1 MAVTIDDSR
10 IIAYVEADLTRG
22 TVSPRQVVCT
32 QYDAE
37 MRVIAVRLK
46 QNGKDWEI
54 PAGYSVNVRMRKADG
69 TSVYNP
75 QQGAGNV
82 AYVTLSAQMC
92 GVEGVQKFVV
102 EIVSGSDVAQTVPI
116 ELRVI
121 KNPIEDQDFTSEDEK
136 ETIQQAVK
144 DAQDAAEE
152 SQENANQA
160 YTWNQNCIT
169 IYHQTENLKNDTQT
183 LHDQA
188 QTAATTAQEMAAQV
202 EDYAE
207 KVLGISVPAVAL
219 SQSEYDALNPPDPK
233 TIYIVESD
241 GPQNSLVANYPLT
254 QNLSDG
260 MDGSKTATAIGC
272 QGLGNWDGTGPS
284 FNTAPVSGAVGQHQ
298 NYITLPSNLLSGM
311 SFSDGITL
319 AMDLK
324 PNATA
329 AGGNGDWT
337 RLINLYKHSNSPTGT
352 AEGELYLTQ
361 GLIATAYYDG
371 VTAQYLDA
379 SKAGLITAGAWHTV
393 AVVLSATELIV
404 YLDGTRIG
412 SVNNTGNLLEQ
423 LPYMDTNEIGNSRFA
438 DKDFSGLLRNFRI
451 YDKAMSAAEI
461 GQLNQASTWK
471 LYYGAAQD
479 STLAQLQEAVDTLTE
494 SVSTAQEDIQK
505 AQEDISALQSAM
517 EKIEDGTTELPYLKT
532 SGGTMTGDVDMDGN
546 AITGLPDPA
555 EDSDAIPKG
564 WADGRYNPITAA
576 IRPTVTGNPI
586 HVEDSAEAPVQGL
599 CVYGR
604 TEQVTT
610 TGAQLWNGGDFTF
623 SVAGSETGFGYAPDA
638 LANAIKGLPE
648 GTYSVSYTP
657 KGSGTLGTDAGKIA
671 FYPSKNSSPILQPTS
686 TFELNQELKEQIA
699 LVSVYGYLNQE
710 NSVSD
715 FMLNTGSTA
724 APWEPYTGGKPSPSP
739 EYPQELMSAGDDGQ
753 IDVTVCG
760 ANLLDLRNGKESG
773 TAKDQDVEYTAVG
786 DGSYTRKGVPTMGI
800 QNFWIAGDFNKD
812 PADPETEIL
821 FELPPGT
828 YTVKD
833 CILFEKASSFK
844 DTFTIERNTFITA
857 VRAPSISSTGT
868 EVDDIIYPML
878 NAGSTAI
885 PWQPYT
891 GQPLTLTGDL
901 PGIPVDSGG
910 NYTDP
915 DGQQWVCNYRDW
927 ARGVDVQMVA
937 QETLSGVPAFEE
949 TSDLPG
955 RFFWNNALSNT
966 YKDGGSKSLLNFA
979 QWVPWSNPGTNTRGA
994 TNVKHVLFS
1003 PAETMTEE
1011 EVNALFVTMIAS
1023 DAPPTVIGQLETPI
1037 ETPIPAEELA
1047 AYKALQ
1053 TYDGT
1058 INVTATDGAGISL
1071 RYIADTQKYIDNKI
1085 AALSAAMLEG

>member
-1 MAVTIDDSR
+1 MATTIDDNR
-10 IIAYVEADLTRG
+10 IIAYVEADLIRG

-69 TSVYNP
+69 TGVYNP
-75 QQGAGNV
+75 QQGEGNI
-82 AYVTLSAQMC
+82 AYITLSAQMC

-202 EDYAE
+202 QDYAE
-207 KVLGISVPAVAL
+207 QVLGISVPAVAL

-233 TIYIVESD
+233 TLYIVESD

-260 MDGSKTATAIGC
+260 MDGTKTATATGC

-284 FNTAPVSGAVGQHQ
+284 FNTAPASGAVGQHQ
-298 NYITLPSNLLSGM
+298 NYLTLPSNLLSGM

-319 AMDLK
+319 ALDLK
-324 PNATA
+324 PNTTA
-329 AGGNGDWT
+329 AAGNGDWT
-337 RLINLYKHSNSPTGT
+337 RLINLYKHGNSPAGT

-393 AVVLSATELIV
+393 ALTLGGGYLSV
-404 YLDGTRIG
+404 YLDGALVGQRPDT
-412 SVNNTGNLLEQ
+412 TGLLSQ
-423 LPYMDTNEIGNSRFA
+423 LANVDANEIGNSRFA
-438 DKDFSGLLRNFRI
+438 DNDYAGLVRNFRI
-451 YDKAMSAAEI
+451 YDKALSAAEI
-461 GQLNQASTWK
+461 GRLNQASTWK
-471 LYYGAAQD
+471 LYYGAAQN

-494 SVSTAQEDIQK
+494 SVSTAQEDIQQ
-505 AQEDISALQSAM
+505 AQEDISGLQSDM
-517 EKIEDGTTELPYLKT
+517 EKIEDGTTPLPYLPT
-532 SGGTMTGDVDMDGN
+532 SGGTMAGNVDMDGN
-546 AITGLPDPA
+546 ALTGLPNPA
-555 EDSDAIPKG
+555 EDTAAIPKG
-564 WADGRYNPITAA
+564 WADGQYSPLTAA

-586 HVEDSAEAPVQGL
+586 TVTDSAEAPVQGL

-604 TEQVTT
+604 TEQ
-610 TGAQLWNGGDFTF
+610 D
-623 SVAGSETGFGYAPDA
+623 
-638 LANAIKGLPE
+638 
-648 GTYSVSYTP
+648 GT
-657 KGSGTLGTDAGKIA
+657 
-671 FYPSKNSSPILQPTS
+671 
-686 TFELNQELKEQIA
+686 
-699 LVSVYGYLNQE
+699 
-710 NSVSD
+710 
-715 FMLNTGSTA
+715 
-724 APWEPYTGGKPSPSP
+724 PSP
-739 EYPQELMSAGDDGQ
+739 ENPVPLVSAEDVSVTLSDG
-753 IDVTVCG
+753 
-760 ANLLDLRNGKESG
+760 
-773 TAKDQDVEYTAVG
+773 G
-786 DGSYTRKGVPTMGI
+786 DGSQT
-800 QNFWIAGDFNKD
+800 
-812 PADPETEIL
+812 
-821 FELPPGT
+821 
-828 YTVKD
+828 
-833 CILFEKASSFK
+833 
-844 DTFTIERNTFITA
+844 
-857 VRAPSISSTGT
+857 
-868 EVDDIIYPML
+868 
-878 NAGSTAI
+878 
-885 PWQPYT
+885 
-891 GQPLTLTGDL
+891 LTLTGDL

-927 ARGVDVQMVA
+927 QRGVDVQMVA
-937 QETLSGVPAFEE
+937 QQSLTGTINFAETEIAK
-949 TSDLPG
+949 
-955 RFFWNNALSNT
+955 RFSQYNNSWQGYKNGEVRALAS
-966 YKDGGSKSLLNFA
+966 FA
-979 QWVPWSNPGTNTRGA
+979 QWKTWGTHTDEKDVFAINYKT
-994 TNVKHVLFS
+994 LYFS
-1003 PAETMTEE
+1003 PAETMTAE
-1011 EVNALFVTMIAS
+1011 EVNALFATMIAS
-1023 DAPPTVIGQLETPI
+1023 DAPPTVIGQLETPV
-1037 ETPIPAEELA
+1037 ETPIPSEELA

-1058 INVTATDGAGISL
+1058 TNATATDGAGLNL

-1085 AALSAAMLEG
+1085 AAISAAMLEG

>member
-1 MAVTIDDSR
+1 MAATIDDSR
-10 IIAYVEADLTRG
+10 IIAYVEADLIRG
-22 TVSPRQVVCT
+22 TVNPKQVICT

-46 QNGKDWEI
+46 QNGKDWQI
-54 PAGYSVNVRMRKADG
+54 PAGYSVNVRMKKSDG

-136 ETIQQAVK
+136 ETIQQAV
-144 DAQDAAEE
+144 QDAVDAAAE

-160 YTWNQNCIT
+160 YGYAQNCIT
-169 IYHQTENLKNDTQT
+169 LYHQTETLKNDTQT

-188 QTAATTAQEMAAQV
+188 QTAATTAQAMAAQV

-260 MDGSKTATAIGC
+260 MDGSKVATATGC

-284 FNTAPVSGAVGQHQ
+284 FNTAPASGAVGQHQ
-298 NYITLPSNLLSGM
+298 NYLTLPFNLLSGM
-311 SFSDGITL
+311 SFSNGITL
-319 AMDLK
+319 AVDLK
-324 PNATA
+324 PSATA
-329 AGGNGDWT
+329 AAGNGDWT
-337 RLINLYKHSNSPTGT
+337 RLINLYKHSNSPAGT

-371 VTAQYLDA
+371 VTDQYLDA
-379 SKAGLITAGAWHTV
+379 SKAALITAGTWHTV

-505 AQEDISALQSAM
+505 AQEDISALQSDVG
-517 EKIEDGTTELPYLKT
+517 KIKNGTTPLPYLST
-532 SGGTMTGDVDMDGN
+532 SGGTMEGPVDMDSH

-555 EDSDAIPKG
+555 ADTDAIPQG
-564 WADGRYNPITAA
+564 WADGRYTPLTSA

-586 HVEDSAEAPVQGL
+586 TVEDSAEAPVQGL

-604 TEQVTT
+604 TEQMTT
-610 TGAQLWNGGDFTF
+610 TGAQLLDLADKKNTIYGITFTLSGGRLTITGSLTAENATFWYIGRYLSEDIVFTLP
-623 SVAGSETGFGYAPDA
+623 AGSYYISDAFIFLSGVSKSKTGHFTLDAETGVTGVYYTYT
-638 LANAIKGLPE
+638 
-648 GTYSVSYTP
+648 GTGATI
-657 KGSGTLGTDAGKIA
+657 L
-671 FYPSKNSSPILQPTS
+671 YP
-686 TFELNQELKEQIA
+686 
-699 LVSVYGYLNQE
+699 
-710 NSVSD
+710 
-715 FMLNTGSTA
+715 MLNAGSTA
-724 APWEPYTGGKPSPSP
+724 LPWEPYTDGKPSPSP
-739 EYPQELMSAGDDGQ
+739 EYPQELVSAGDVSVTLSDG
-753 IDVTVCG
+753 
-760 ANLLDLRNGKESG
+760 
-773 TAKDQDVEYTAVG
+773 G
-786 DGSYTRKGVPTMGI
+786 DGSQT
-800 QNFWIAGDFNKD
+800 
-812 PADPETEIL
+812 
-821 FELPPGT
+821 
-828 YTVKD
+828 
-833 CILFEKASSFK
+833 
-844 DTFTIERNTFITA
+844 
-857 VRAPSISSTGT
+857 
-868 EVDDIIYPML
+868 
-878 NAGSTAI
+878 
-885 PWQPYT
+885 
-891 GQPLTLTGDL
+891 LTLTGDL

-937 QETLSGVPAFEE
+937 QETLSGTPKFVATED
-949 TSDLPG
+949 TKG
-955 RFFWNNALSNT
+955 RFVWGYALSKT
-966 YKDGGSKSLLNFA
+966 YKNGIEKSLADFGKWNTFGAPSDSFA
-979 QWVPWSNPGTNTRGA
+979 GA
-994 TNVKHVLFS
+994 ALYSISIRNVYFS

-1011 EVNALFVTMIAS
+1011 EVNALFATMIAS
-1023 DAPPTVIGQLETPI
+1023 DTPPTVIGQLATPI

-1058 INVTATDGAGISL
+1058 TNVMATNGAGLSL

>member
-1 MAVTIDDSR
+1 MATTIDDNR
-10 IIAYVEADLTRG
+10 IIAYVEADLIRG

-46 QNGKDWEI
+46 QNGKDWQI
-54 PAGYSVNVRMRKADG
+54 PAGYSVNVRMKKSDG

-136 ETIQQAVK
+136 ETIQQAV
-144 DAQDAAEE
+144 QDAVDAAAE

-207 KVLGISVPAVAL
+207 KVLGISVPTVAL

-260 MDGSKTATAIGC
+260 MDGTKTATATGC

-298 NYITLPSNLLSGM
+298 NYLTLPSNLLSGM

-319 AMDLK
+319 ALDLK
-324 PNATA
+324 PNTTA
-329 AGGNGDWT
+329 AAGNGDWT
-337 RLINLYKHSNSPTGT
+337 RLINLYKHGNSPTGT
-352 AEGELYLTQ
+352 AEGELYVTQ
-361 GLIATAYYDG
+361 GLIATAYYDN
-371 VTAQYLDA
+371 VTAQYLDV

-393 AVVLSATELIV
+393 ALTLGGGYLSV
-404 YLDGTRIG
+404 YLDGVLIG
-412 SVNNTGNLLEQ
+412 QQPDTTGLLSQ
-423 LPYMDTNEIGNSRFA
+423 LANVDECYIGNSRFA
-438 DKDFSGLLRNFRI
+438 DNDYAGLVRNFRI
-451 YDKAMSAAEI
+451 YDKALSAAEI
-461 GQLNQASTWK
+461 GQLGQEATWK

-479 STLAQLQEAVDTLTE
+479 STLTQLQEAVAELTG
-494 SVSTAQEDIQK
+494 SLSDAQDDIQQ
-505 AQEDISALQSAM
+505 AQNDLSALRSDVD
-517 EKIEDGTTELPYLKT
+517 KIKDGTTNLPYLKT
-532 SGGTMTGDVDMDGN
+532 SGGTMAGNVDMDSH
-546 AITGLPDPA
+546 AITGLPNPA
-555 EDSDAIPKG
+555 EDTAAIPKG

-610 TGAQLWNGGDFTF
+610 TGAQLIPLTEETYTNAGLTAELQGDGSLIVNGTPATTY
-623 SVAGSETGFGYAPDA
+623 VRIITQRLTLEP
-638 LANAIKGLPE
+638 
-648 GTYSVSYTP
+648 GTYFISGGETSSGCVYAQVTVRKEDDSNPTYFVNNKFTID
-657 KGSGTLGTDAGKIA
+657 GTESLIQIQIQSGTSLDPITDYKIDA
-671 FYPSKNSSPILQPTS
+671 
-686 TFELNQELKEQIA
+686 
-699 LVSVYGYLNQE
+699 
-710 NSVSD
+710 
-715 FMLNTGSTA
+715 MLNKGDSA
-724 APWEPYTGGKPSPSP
+724 LPIEPYTGGKPSPSP
-739 EYPQELMSAGDDGQ
+739 EYPQELVSAEDVSVTLSDG
-753 IDVTVCG
+753 
-760 ANLLDLRNGKESG
+760 
-773 TAKDQDVEYTAVG
+773 G
-786 DGSYTRKGVPTMGI
+786 DGSQT
-800 QNFWIAGDFNKD
+800 
-812 PADPETEIL
+812 
-821 FELPPGT
+821 
-828 YTVKD
+828 
-833 CILFEKASSFK
+833 
-844 DTFTIERNTFITA
+844 
-857 VRAPSISSTGT
+857 
-868 EVDDIIYPML
+868 
-878 NAGSTAI
+878 
-885 PWQPYT
+885 
-891 GQPLTLTGDL
+891 LTLTGDL

-927 ARGVDVQMVA
+927 SRGVDVQMVKSVTISTSSSINPSR
-937 QETLSGVPAFEE
+937 QQNTDYYGVNSPSV
-949 TSDLPG
+949 SDLIG
-955 RFFWNNALSNT
+955 YAYAGALSNRSAYAGT
-966 YKDGGSKSLLNFA
+966 NANLNGDQFTIAPGNGIIVIGLKKSL
-979 QWVPWSNPGTNTRGA
+979 VPDGTIEDIRAYFNE
-994 TNVKHVLFS
+994 H
-1003 PAETMTEE
+1003 P
-1011 EVNALFVTMIAS
+1011 VTIYYIC
-1023 DAPPTVIGQLETPI
+1023 DPI

-1047 AYKALQ
+1047 AYKALT

-1058 INVTATDGAGISL
+1058 TNVTATDGAGLSL
-1071 RYIADTQKYIDNKI
+1071 RYVADTQKYIDNKI
-1085 AALSAAMLEG
+1085 AELQQQLAETQNVLLEG

>member
-1 MAVTIDDSR
+1 MATTIDDSR
-10 IIAYVEADLTRG
+10 IIAYVEADLIRG

-46 QNGKDWEI
+46 QNGKDWQI
-54 PAGYSVNVRMRKADG
+54 PAGYSVNVRMKKSDG

-75 QQGAGNV
+75 QQGEGNI
-82 AYVTLSAQMC
+82 AYITLSAQMC

-136 ETIQQAVK
+136 ETIQQAVQ

-169 IYHQTENLKNDTQT
+169 LYHQTENLKNDTQT

-260 MDGSKTATAIGC
+260 MDGTKTATATGC

-284 FNTAPVSGAVGQHQ
+284 FNTAPASGAVGQHQ
-298 NYITLPSNLLSGM
+298 NYLTLPANLLSGM
-311 SFSDGITL
+311 SFADGITL
-319 AMDLK
+319 ALDLK
-324 PNATA
+324 PNTTA
-329 AGGNGDWT
+329 AAGNGDWT
-337 RLINLYKHSNSPTGT
+337 RLINLYKHGNSPTGT
-352 AEGELYLTQ
+352 AEGELYVTQ
-361 GLIATAYYDG
+361 GLIATAYYDN
-371 VTAQYLDA
+371 VTAQYLDV

-393 AVVLSATELIV
+393 ALTLGGGYLSV
-404 YLDGTRIG
+404 YLDGVLIG
-412 SVNNTGNLLEQ
+412 QQPDTTGLLSQ
-423 LPYMDTNEIGNSRFA
+423 LANVDANEIGNSRFA
-438 DKDFSGLLRNFRI
+438 DNDYAGLVRNFRI
-451 YDKAMSAAEI
+451 YDKALSAAEI
-461 GQLNQASTWK
+461 GRLSQASTWK

-479 STLAQLQEAVDTLTE
+479 STLAQLQEAVDTLNE
-494 SVSTAQEDIQK
+494 SVSTDKKNIQQ
-505 AQEDISALQSAM
+505 AQEDISALRSDVD
-517 EKIEDGTTELPYLKT
+517 KIKDGTTNLPYLKT
-532 SGGTMTGDVDMDGN
+532 SGGTMAGNVDMDGN
-546 AITGLPDPA
+546 AIAGLPNPA
-555 EDSDAIPKG
+555 ADTDAIPKG
-564 WADGRYNPITAA
+564 WADGQYSPLTAA
-576 IRPTVTGNPI
+576 IRPTATGNHI

-610 TGAQLWNGGDFTF
+610 TGAQLLDLADKQITYGGITFNLSGGRLTITGSLSTPDATFWYIGRYLSEDIVFTLP
-623 SVAGSETGFGYAPDA
+623 AGSYYISDAFICLSGVFTSKTGHFTLDAETGVTGVYYTYT
-638 LANAIKGLPE
+638 
-648 GTYSVSYTP
+648 GTGATI
-657 KGSGTLGTDAGKIA
+657 L
-671 FYPSKNSSPILQPTS
+671 YP
-686 TFELNQELKEQIA
+686 
-699 LVSVYGYLNQE
+699 
-710 NSVSD
+710 
-715 FMLNTGSTA
+715 MLNAGSTA
-724 APWEPYTGGKPSPSP
+724 LPWEPYTGGKPSPSP
-739 EYPQELMSAGDDGQ
+739 DYPQELVSAEDVSVTLSDG
-753 IDVTVCG
+753 
-760 ANLLDLRNGKESG
+760 
-773 TAKDQDVEYTAVG
+773 G
-786 DGSYTRKGVPTMGI
+786 DGSQT
-800 QNFWIAGDFNKD
+800 
-812 PADPETEIL
+812 
-821 FELPPGT
+821 
-828 YTVKD
+828 
-833 CILFEKASSFK
+833 
-844 DTFTIERNTFITA
+844 
-857 VRAPSISSTGT
+857 
-868 EVDDIIYPML
+868 
-878 NAGSTAI
+878 
-885 PWQPYT
+885 
-891 GQPLTLTGDL
+891 LTLTGDL

-937 QETLSGVPAFEE
+937 QEKLSGVPAFEE
-949 TSDLPG
+949 TADVPG
-955 RFFWNNALSNT
+955 RFGWNNALTTT
-966 YKDGGSKSLLNFA
+966 YKDGGNKSLTNFG
-979 QWVPWSNPGTNTRGA
+979 QWSFWSNPGTNIRAA
-994 TNVKHVLFS
+994 TNIKHILFS
-1003 PAETMTEE
+1003 PAETMTAD
-1011 EVNALFVTMIAS
+1011 EVNALFATMIAS
-1023 DAPPTVIGQLETPI
+1023 DTPPTVIGQLATPV

-1058 INVTATDGAGISL
+1058 TNVTATDGAGLSL
-1071 RYIADTQKYIDNKI
+1071 RYVADTQRYIDNKI
-1085 AALSAAMLEG
+1085 AAISAAMLEG

>member
-1 MAVTIDDSR
+1 MAATIDDSR

-22 TVSPRQVVCT
+22 TVNPKRVICT

-188 QTAATTAQEMAAQV
+188 QAAATTAQTLAAQV

-272 QGLGNWDGTGPS
+272 RGLGDWDGTGLS
-284 FNTAPVSGAVGQHQ
+284 FNTAPASGAVGQHQ

-311 SFSDGITL
+311 SFAGGITL
-319 AMDLK
+319 ALDLK
-324 PNATA
+324 PNTTA
-329 AGGNGDWT
+329 AAGNGDWT
-337 RLINLYKHSNSPTGT
+337 RLINLYKHGNSPTGT
-352 AEGELYLTQ
+352 AEGELYVTQ
-361 GLIATAYYDG
+361 GLIATAYYDN
-371 VTAQYLDA
+371 VTAQYLDV

-393 AVVLSATELIV
+393 ALTLGGGYLSV
-404 YLDGTRIG
+404 YLDGVLIG
-412 SVNNTGNLLEQ
+412 QQPDTTGLLSQ
-423 LPYMDTNEIGNSRFA
+423 LANVDANEIGNSRFA
-438 DKDFSGLLRNFRI
+438 DNDYAGLVRNFRI
-451 YDKAMSAAEI
+451 YDKALSAAEI
-461 GQLNQASTWK
+461 GQLGQEATWK

-479 STLAQLQEAVDTLTE
+479 STLTQLQEAVAELTG
-494 SVSTAQEDIQK
+494 SLSDAQDDIQQ
-505 AQEDISALQSAM
+505 AQNDLSALQSDV
-517 EKIEDGTTELPYLKT
+517 EKIENGTTNLPYLKT
-532 SGGTMTGDVDMDGN
+532 SGGTMAGNVDMDGN
-546 AITGLPDPA
+546 ALTGLPDPA
-555 EDSDAIPKG
+555 EDSDAVPKG
-564 WADGRYNPITAA
+564 WADGQYSPLTAA

-586 HVEDSAEAPVQGL
+586 TVTDSAEAPVQGL

-604 TEQVTT
+604 TEQMTT
-610 TGAQLWNGGDFTF
+610 TGAQLLPNTRGACEM
-623 SVAGSETGFGYAPDA
+623 AGVSYAPTGDGGVKIA
-638 LANAIKGLPE
+638 GTSTGYSQCADSQSFTLEPGEYFLSISGPNKNVEAQLRDVSGTTLYVSSKSAKSISFQTATEVVYRTVFSPSSIPENAN
-648 GTYSVSYTP
+648 GTY
-657 KGSGTLGTDAGKIA
+657 
-671 FYPSKNSSPILQPTS
+671 YP
-686 TFELNQELKEQIA
+686 
-699 LVSVYGYLNQE
+699 
-710 NSVSD
+710 
-715 FMLNTGSTA
+715 MLNAGSTA
-724 APWEPYTGGKPSPSP
+724 LPWEPYTGGKPSPSP
-739 EYPQELMSAGDDGQ
+739 EYPQELVSAGDVSVTLSDG
-753 IDVTVCG
+753 
-760 ANLLDLRNGKESG
+760 
-773 TAKDQDVEYTAVG
+773 G
-786 DGSYTRKGVPTMGI
+786 DGSQT
-800 QNFWIAGDFNKD
+800 
-812 PADPETEIL
+812 
-821 FELPPGT
+821 
-828 YTVKD
+828 
-833 CILFEKASSFK
+833 
-844 DTFTIERNTFITA
+844 
-857 VRAPSISSTGT
+857 
-868 EVDDIIYPML
+868 
-878 NAGSTAI
+878 
-885 PWQPYT
+885 
-891 GQPLTLTGDL
+891 LTLTGDL

-927 ARGVDVQMVA
+927 ARGVDVQMVH
-937 QETLSGVPAFEE
+937 LLNCSGYVSSLQRSSSPN
-949 TSDLPG
+949 
-955 RFFWNNALSNT
+955 NNAYYFTVKNSDRNPKPLATNSETGNTNYVLSEYFTAENVYAKNIIGIDISNISDTVFNVRFGFGSGMQILEDAKSWLTSNT
-966 YKDGGSKSLLNFA
+966 
-979 QWVPWSNPGTNTRGA
+979 V
-994 TNVKHVLFS
+994 H
-1003 PAETMTEE
+1003 
-1011 EVNALFVTMIAS
+1011 ALYPIA
-1023 DAPPTVIGQLETPI
+1023 TPI

-1058 INVTATDGAGISL
+1058 TNVMATDGAGLSL
-1071 RYIADTQKYIDNKI
+1071 RYVADTQKYIDNKI
-1085 AALSAAMLEG
+1085 AAISAAMLEG

>member
-1 MAVTIDDSR
+1 MATTIDDNR

-75 QQGAGNV
+75 QQGEGNI
-82 AYVTLSAQMC
+82 AYITLSAQMC
-92 GVEGVQKFVV
+92 GVAGTQYFVV
-102 EIVSGSDVAQTVPI
+102 EIVKGDDMVQTIPI
-116 ELRVI
+116 RLNVRQ
-121 KNPIEDQDFTSEDEK
+121 NPIDDTTFTSSDEYK
-136 ETIQQAVK
+136 TIQGLVEE
-144 DAQDAAEE
+144 AQDAAEE

-169 IYHQTENLKNDTQT
+169 LYHQTETLKNDTQT

-233 TIYIVESD
+233 TIYIVESN

-272 QGLGNWDGTGPS
+272 RGLGDWDGTGLS
-284 FNTAPVSGAVGQHQ
+284 FNTAPASGAVGQHQ

-379 SKAGLITAGAWHTV
+379 SKASLITAGAWHTV
-393 AVVLSATELIV
+393 ALTLGGGYLSV
-404 YLDGTRIG
+404 YLDGDLVGQQPDTT
-412 SVNNTGNLLEQ
+412 SLLSQ
-423 LPYMDTNEIGNSRFA
+423 LANVDANEIGNSRFA
-438 DKDFSGLLRNFRI
+438 DNDYAGLVRNFRI
-451 YDKAMSAAEI
+451 YDKALSAAEI
-461 GQLNQASTWK
+461 GRLNQASTWK

-479 STLAQLQEAVDTLTE
+479 STLAQLQEAVDTLNE
-494 SVSTAQEDIQK
+494 SVSTDKKNIQQ
-505 AQEDISALQSAM
+505 AQEDISALQSDVG
-517 EKIEDGTTELPYLKT
+517 KIKDGTTNLPYLPT
-532 SGGTMTGDVDMDGN
+532 SGGTMAGNVDMDSH
-546 AITGLPDPA
+546 AITGLPNPA
-555 EDSDAIPKG
+555 EDTAAIPKG
-564 WADGRYNPITAA
+564 WADGQYSPLTAA

-599 CVYGR
+599 CVYGKTTQDGTPS
-604 TEQVTT
+604 TENPVPLVSAEDVSVTVCRKNLVGDGNLIKYGYISNT
-610 TGAQLWNGGDFTF
+610 DGSISSMPNGILYSPFIPAKGMSKIVFSIPAYNSEDSNAFGLRLGLYKNGGWIKNISNIASNLGQPVDLEGADNIRI
-623 SVAGSETGFGYAPDA
+623 SVPESFLENFQVEFSETA
-638 LANAIKGLPE
+638 
-648 GTYSVSYTP
+648 
-657 KGSGTLGTDAGKIA
+657 
-671 FYPSKNSSPILQPTS
+671 
-686 TFELNQELKEQIA
+686 
-699 LVSVYGYLNQE
+699 
-710 NSVSD
+710 
-715 FMLNTGSTA
+715 TA
-724 APWEPYTGGKPSPSP
+724 YEPYTGKT
-739 EYPQELMSAGDDGQ
+739 
-753 IDVTVCG
+753 I
-760 ANLLDLRNGKESG
+760 
-773 TAKDQDVEYTAVG
+773 
-786 DGSYTRKGVPTMGI
+786 
-800 QNFWIAGDFNKD
+800 
-812 PADPETEIL
+812 
-821 FELPPGT
+821 
-828 YTVKD
+828 
-833 CILFEKASSFK
+833 
-844 DTFTIERNTFITA
+844 TF
-857 VRAPSISSTGT
+857 
-868 EVDDIIYPML
+868 
-878 NAGSTAI
+878 
-885 PWQPYT
+885 
-891 GQPLTLTGDL
+891 TGDL

-927 ARGVDVQMVA
+927 ARGVDVQMVH
-937 QETLSGVPAFEE
+937 LLNCSGYVSSLQRSSSPN
-949 TSDLPG
+949 
-955 RFFWNNALSNT
+955 NNAYYFTVKNSDRNPKPLATNSETGNTNYVLSEYFTAKNVYAQNIIGIDISNISDTVFNVRFGFGSGMQALEDAKSWLTSNT
-966 YKDGGSKSLLNFA
+966 
-979 QWVPWSNPGTNTRGA
+979 V
-994 TNVKHVLFS
+994 H
-1003 PAETMTEE
+1003 
-1011 EVNALFVTMIAS
+1011 ALYPIA
-1023 DAPPTVIGQLETPI
+1023 TPI

-1058 INVTATDGAGISL
+1058 TNVMATDGAGLSL
-1071 RYIADTQKYIDNKI
+1071 RYVADTQKYIDNKI
-1085 AALSAAMLEG
+1085 AAISAAMLEG

>member
-1 MAVTIDDSR
+1 MPIVDETN
-10 IIAYVEADLTRG
+10 IIAHVHADLARG
-22 TVSPRQVVCT
+22 TVNPVQVDCT

-37 MRVIAVRLK
+37 MRVIAVHLRE
-46 QNGKDWEI
+46 NNRDWAI
-54 PAGYSVNVRMRKADG
+54 PSGYAVNVRMRKADG

-75 QQGAGNV
+75 QQGEGNI
-82 AYVTLSAQMC
+82 AYITLSAQMC
-92 GVEGVQKFVV
+92 GVAGTQYFVV
-102 EIVSGSDVAQTVPI
+102 EIVKGDDVVQTVPI
-116 ELRVI
+116 RLNVR
-121 KNPIEDQDFTSEDEK
+121 KNPIEDKDFTSEDEK

-260 MDGSKTATAIGC
+260 MDGSKVATATGC

-284 FNTAPVSGAVGQHQ
+284 FNTAPASGAVGQHQ
-298 NYITLPSNLLSGM
+298 NYLTLPFNLLSGM
-311 SFSDGITL
+311 SFSNGITL
-319 AMDLK
+319 AVDLK
-324 PNATA
+324 PSATA
-329 AGGNGDWT
+329 AAGNGDWT
-337 RLINLYKHSNSPTGT
+337 RLINLYKHSNSPAGT

-371 VTAQYLDA
+371 VTDQYLDA
-379 SKAGLITAGAWHTV
+379 SKAALITAGTWHTV

-546 AITGLPDPA
+546 AITGLPNPA
-555 EDSDAIPKG
+555 TDTDAIPKG
-564 WADGRYNPITAA
+564 WADGQYTPLTAA

-586 HVEDSAEAPVQGL
+586 HIEDSAEAPVQGL
-599 CVYGR
+599 CVYGKTTQDGTPS
-604 TEQVTT
+604 TENPVPLVSAEDVSVTVCGKNLVGDGNLIKYGYISNNDGSITT
-610 TGAQLWNGGDFTF
+610 TRNGILYSPFIPAKGMSKIVF
-623 SVAGSETGFGYAPDA
+623 SIPAYNSEDVNVYGLRLGLYKNGEWIKNILIIASNLGQPIDLEDADNIRISVPESFLENFQVEFSETA
-638 LANAIKGLPE
+638 
-648 GTYSVSYTP
+648 
-657 KGSGTLGTDAGKIA
+657 
-671 FYPSKNSSPILQPTS
+671 
-686 TFELNQELKEQIA
+686 
-699 LVSVYGYLNQE
+699 
-710 NSVSD
+710 
-715 FMLNTGSTA
+715 TA
-724 APWEPYTGGKPSPSP
+724 YEPYTGK
-739 EYPQELMSAGDDGQ
+739 
-753 IDVTVCG
+753 T
-760 ANLLDLRNGKESG
+760 
-773 TAKDQDVEYTAVG
+773 
-786 DGSYTRKGVPTMGI
+786 
-800 QNFWIAGDFNKD
+800 
-812 PADPETEIL
+812 
-821 FELPPGT
+821 
-828 YTVKD
+828 
-833 CILFEKASSFK
+833 
-844 DTFTIERNTFITA
+844 
-857 VRAPSISSTGT
+857 
-868 EVDDIIYPML
+868 
-878 NAGSTAI
+878 
-885 PWQPYT
+885 
-891 GQPLTLTGDL
+891 LTLTGDL

-915 DGQQWVCNYRDW
+915 DGQQWVCDT
-927 ARGVDVQMVA
+927 VDVVA
-937 QETLSGVPAFEE
+937 KQKIQRISIIDSYNGESVGDVWMST
-949 TSDLPG
+949 T
-955 RFFWNNALSNT
+955 
-966 YKDGGSKSLLNFA
+966 
-979 QWVPWSNPGTNTRGA
+979 
-994 TNVKHVLFS
+994 
-1003 PAETMTEE
+1003 
-1011 EVNALFVTMIAS
+1011 
-1023 DAPPTVIGQLETPI
+1023 GQLSTGAKVVYRLDEPI
-1037 ETPIPAEELA
+1037 TSQISIDKPT
-1047 AYKALQ
+1047 

-1058 INVTATDGAGISL
+1058 TNVTATDGAGLSL

>member
-1 MAVTIDDSR
+1 MAATIDDSR

-54 PAGYSVNVRMRKADG
+54 PAGYSVNVRMKKADG

-75 QQGAGNV
+75 QQGEGNI
-82 AYVTLSAQMC
+82 AYITLSAQMC

-136 ETIQQAVK
+136 ETIQQAV
-144 DAQDAAEE
+144 QDAVDAAAE

-260 MDGSKTATAIGC
+260 MDGTKTATATGC

-298 NYITLPSNLLSGM
+298 NYLTLPSNLLSGM

-319 AMDLK
+319 ALDLK
-324 PNATA
+324 PNTTA
-329 AGGNGDWT
+329 AAGNGDWT
-337 RLINLYKHSNSPTGT
+337 RLINLYKHGNSPTGT
-352 AEGELYLTQ
+352 AEGELYVTQ
-361 GLIATAYYDG
+361 GLIATAYYDN
-371 VTAQYLDA
+371 VTAQYLDV

-393 AVVLSATELIV
+393 ALTLGGGYLSV
-404 YLDGTRIG
+404 YLDGVLIG
-412 SVNNTGNLLEQ
+412 QQPDTTGLLSQ
-423 LPYMDTNEIGNSRFA
+423 LANVDANEIGNSRFA
-438 DKDFSGLLRNFRI
+438 DNDYAGLVRNFRI
-451 YDKAMSAAEI
+451 YDKALSAAEI
-461 GQLNQASTWK
+461 GRLNQASTWK

-479 STLAQLQEAVDTLTE
+479 STLAQLQEAVDTLNE
-494 SVSTAQEDIQK
+494 SVSTDKKNIQQ
-505 AQEDISALQSAM
+505 AQEDISALQSDVG
-517 EKIEDGTTELPYLKT
+517 KIKDGTTNLPYLKT
-532 SGGTMTGDVDMDGN
+532 SGGTMAGNVDMDGN
-546 AITGLPDPA
+546 ALTGLPDPA
-555 EDSDAIPKG
+555 EDTAAIPKG

-610 TGAQLWNGGDFTF
+610 TGAQLWSGGEF
-623 SVAGSETGFGYAPDA
+623 SFLTSGGSGTGFAYAPDA
-638 LANAIKGLPE
+638 LADAIKELPE

-657 KGSGTLGTDAGKIA
+657 KGSGTLGTYAGKIA
-671 FYPSKNSSPILQPTS
+671 FYPSENSSPILRPTK
-686 TFELNQELKEQIA
+686 TFELTQELKDQIGKVA
-699 LVSVYGYLNQE
+699 LYGYLNQE

-724 APWEPYTGGKPSPSP
+724 LPWEPYTGGKPSPSP
-739 EYPQELMSAGDDGQ
+739 DYPQELVSAEDVSVTLSDG
-753 IDVTVCG
+753 
-760 ANLLDLRNGKESG
+760 
-773 TAKDQDVEYTAVG
+773 G
-786 DGSYTRKGVPTMGI
+786 DGSQT
-800 QNFWIAGDFNKD
+800 
-812 PADPETEIL
+812 
-821 FELPPGT
+821 
-828 YTVKD
+828 
-833 CILFEKASSFK
+833 
-844 DTFTIERNTFITA
+844 
-857 VRAPSISSTGT
+857 
-868 EVDDIIYPML
+868 
-878 NAGSTAI
+878 
-885 PWQPYT
+885 
-891 GQPLTLTGDL
+891 LTLTGDL

-910 NYTDP
+910 NYTDS

-937 QETLSGVPAFEE
+937 QETLSE
-949 TSDLPG
+949 TPKFMETLDYPG
-955 RFFWNNALSNT
+955 RFSWSDSLT
-966 YKDGGSKSLLNFA
+966 KIYKDGGSKSLLNFA
-979 QWVPWSNPGTNTRGA
+979 QWAGWAVSSKQYVIGT
-994 TNVKHVLFS
+994 TNANGILFS
-1003 PAETMTEE
+1003 PTETMTEE
-1011 EVNALFVTMIAS
+1011 EVNTLFATMIDS
-1023 DAPPTVIGQLETPI
+1023 DTPPTVIGQLATPI

-1058 INVTATDGAGISL
+1058 TNATATDGAGISL